1 MCTVTRGLGR
11 VVLHG
16 VPKVLGF
23 LTSKPENMYC
33 EHMSRNEWFLNIIG
47 SLLPTVNTLTIIF
60 DLKIT

>member
-1 MCTVTRGLGR
+1 